1 MRTGVPRQ
9 HQKYMRYRLVPTT
22 SYTNSSRQVYSVT
35 TMTRDKNRATL
46 KLYLRTNRTR
56 TWSKP
61 QNDQTHLLSV
71 TALISHSLAP
81 LTPEGCTLS
90 RYHSVAPASRWH
102 PAQTKTLTSVLTSLN
117 SLPNHLIQVQVPQQS
132 PPNTR
137 VLNRL
142 LAPCEVFLPRCLK
155 SLNQLCS
162 TTVYS

>member
-90 RYHSVAPASRWH
+90 RYHSVAPASRQH
-102 PAQTKTLTSVLTSLN
+102 LAQTKSTLLQILSQITSYKFKSHN
-117 SLPNHLIQVQVPQQS
+117 NPLP
-132 PPNTR
+132 TR
-137 VLNRL
+137 G
-142 LAPCEVFLPRCLK
+142 F
-155 SLNQLCS
+155 
-162 TTVYS
+162 